1 MTGAGAGGR
10 VVLLALALLGGGC
23 AQVEAPP
30 GGPEDKA
37 PPELVLVRPDS
48 VGPLSP
54 GRDPVVF
61 VFDERLSEQTATN
74 RPIGEAVL
82 VSPRTS
88 PVRVEKRGSEIRVEL
103 RQGWEP
109 GRIYHVTLTPGIRDL
124 FGNRLTET
132 VRAVL
137 STGPEIPDTHLT
149 GTVVSRITG
158 RPERDARVEAIL
170 RADSS
175 VYALPSDSAGGFR
188 FERIPEGEYLVRAYP
203 DANQNREPD
212 FFEARDTATVTVAA
226 ADAPPPIR
234 LRLLAPDTTAPKL
247 ASGSFAGSVLRLQF
261 DDHLDPEQ
269 RMSAAQVTVTL
280 PDGASLAVTRVNLGE
295 PPRGDTAGA
304 GGRPEG
310 APPRAA
316 PADTAGPREPLP
328 VQLVTVEL
336 AAPPVEGVEYRV
348 VATGFRNLHGA
359 VGGGELTLRGPAAPA
374 PAGAEGEALDS
385 ADAAPDTVKAV
396 PGALDAAPRPPPDSV
411 TAPASAG
418 PDAATS
424 APEPPAAD
432 SAVAPVADSAGPGV
446 ATRPGHVPAEASPG
460 DAPPGLAGRE
470 VRADT
475 GRRAQATGGAVRFE
489 AAEVAE
495 VRRPRRG
502 SVGRGPGLDPGP
514 PRDDARP
521 GLASAG
527 TPRAAS

>member
-1 MTGAGAGGR
+1 MTGAGLGGR
-10 VVLLALALLGGGC
+10 VVLLALALVGGGC

-37 PPELVLVRPDS
+37 PPELVVVRPDS
-48 VGPLSP
+48 VGRLSP

-74 RPIGEAVL
+74 RPIAEAVL

-124 FGNRLTET
+124 FGNRLMGT

-137 STGPEIPDTHLT
+137 STGPEIPETRLT

-175 VYALPSDSAGGFR
+175 VYALPSDSAGAFR

-203 DANQNREPD
+203 DANQSREPE

-226 ADAPPPIR
+226 AAAPPPVR

-269 RMSAAQVTVTL
+269 PVSPAQVTVTA
-280 PDGASLAVTRVNLGE
+280 PDGAALTVSRVNLGE
-295 PPRGDTAGA
+295 PPRADTVGA
-304 GGRPEG
+304 GDRPEG
-310 APPRAA
+310 PPARPAPG
-316 PADTAGPREPLP
+316 DTAGPRDPLP

-348 VATGFRNLHGA
+348 AATGFRNLHGTA
-359 VGGGELTLRGPAAPA
+359 GGGELTLRAPAAPA
-374 PAGAEGEALDS
+374 PAGAEGET
-385 ADAAPDTVKAV
+385 ADPAGAAPDSA
-396 PGALDAAPRPPPDSV
+396 GAAPDSRPDSATV
-411 TAPASAG
+411 PASG
-418 PDAATS
+418 R
-424 APEPPAAD
+424 
-432 SAVAPVADSAGPGV
+432 PGV
-446 ATRPGHVPAEASPG
+446 AARQAR
-460 DAPPGLAGRE
+460 AG
-470 VRADT
+470 T
-475 GRRAQATGGAVRFE
+475 GRRAQETGGAARFGAAD
-489 AAEVAE
+489 AAEV
-495 VRRPRRG
+495 RPPPLG
-502 SVGRGPGLDPGP
+502 SVGRGQGVDPARLEGAPGFAPGAGRPGP

-527 TPRAAS
+527 AARGAS